1 MDEFPYPGISLVPAE
16 TAPPMDEPGAASGSV
31 AVVIPCYRVR
41 AHVLQVIAG
50 IGSEVDAIYLVD
62 DACPER
68 SGELVE
74 REITDPRVHVIYHDK
89 NLGVGGA
96 TVTGIRRAL
105 VEGARIIIKIDG
117 DGQMDPLLVPVFIDM
132 IASGQA
138 DYAKGNRFFD
148 PDGLAAMP
156 SSRLFGNA
164 ILSFLAKLSTGYWH
178 SFDPTNGY
186 IAIHAEIARRLPL
199 HKLHKRYFFET
210 DLLFRLNTLQARVI
224 DVPMPAIYGNENSS
238 LRIRGI
244 ILPFAIGHLRNFA
257 KRVLYNYFLRDFS
270 IASLEL
276 IAAVV
281 LLVFGTGFGLAHW
294 SGGGSGATA
303 GTVMLAGLPI
313 ILGVQLLL
321 AFLAYDIQSVPTGAL
336 HPRFIGHIARIKQLR
351 RGKTE

>member
-1 MDEFPYPGISLVPAE
+1 
-16 TAPPMDEPGAASGSV
+16 V

-41 AHVLQVIAG
+41 DHILDVIAG
-50 IGSEVDAIYLVD
+50 IGREVDAIYLVD
-62 DACPER
+62 DACPDHSGDLIER
-68 SGELVE
+68 AA
-74 REITDPRVHVIYHDK
+74 TDPRVHVIRHEQ

-96 TVTGIRRAL
+96 TVTGIRRAIA
-105 VEGARIIIKIDG
+105 EGARIIIKMDG
-117 DGQMDPLLVPVFIDM
+117 DGQMDPLLLPVFIDT
-132 IASGQA
+132 IASGEA

-148 PDGLAAMP
+148 PDGLVAMP
-156 SSRLFGNA
+156 ISRLVGNA
-164 ILSFLAKLSTGYWH
+164 VLSFLAKLSTGYWH

-186 IAIHAEIARRLPL
+186 VAIHAEIARRLPL

-224 DVPMPAIYGNENSS
+224 DVPMPAIYGDEKSN

-244 ILPFAIGHLRNFA
+244 LLPFAAGHLRNFV
-257 KRVLYNYFLRDFS
+257 KRVFYNYFLRDFS

-276 IAAVV
+276 IAALA
-281 LLVFGTGFGLAHW
+281 LLAFGAWFGFTHW
-294 SGGGSGATA
+294 STAGSGATA

-321 AFLAYDIQSVPTGAL
+321 AFLAYDIQSVPSSAL
-336 HPRFIGHIARIKQLR
+336 HPRFIGHVARIRQLR